1 MTELLTL
8 IDGRPMADSRHIAEH
23 FERQHKDVL
32 KAVENMDCSE
42 EFRERNFAHTPYVHP
57 QNGQTYKMYQMTRD
71 GFTFLVMG
79 FTGKKAAEWKEK
91 YIAAFNQMESAIK
104 MREPM
109 AALADPAI
117 LRQTLLTYTEK
128 VIELEAK
135 IEEDAPKIEALE
147 RISEA
152 EGSLCITDAAKA
164 LQMRPKDLFSYM
176 TQHGWIYKRP
186 GGGHYLGYQSKVTQG
201 VLEHKVTTVLRP
213 DGSEKITEQVR
224 ITPKGISRL
233 AQLIPPAAA
242 A

>member
-1 MTELLTL
+1 MTDLVQADGPQTMSSREIAELCEARHNDVCATIVRLFDRGVLRESRKTTRAYKL
-8 IDGRPMADSRHIAEH
+8 EEGGRPTKVYDLTKRDTLVVVSGY
-23 FERQHKDVL
+23 KDEIRARIIDRWQEL
-32 KAVENMDCSE
+32 E
-42 EFRERNFAHTPYVHP
+42 
-57 QNGQTYKMYQMTRD
+57 Q
-71 GFTFLVMG
+71 
-79 FTGKKAAEWKEK
+79 KEK
-91 YIAAFNQMESAIK
+91 AGNDPARMLS
-104 MREPM
+104 
-109 AALADPAI
+109 DPAI

-135 IEEDAPKIEALE
+135 IEEDAPKVEALE

-224 ITPKGISRL
+224 VTPKGISRL